1 MPAQAEALGLVNMG
15 PGTSR
20 GGSGKLAALVSADAW
35 LKPRDLLLGQ
45 SIAALG
51 GATVASVAAL
61 YAWSYSLYTGELA
74 AEAAATAAKKKKMK
88 KPSPKSPPAEAK
100 PPPAAAEKP
109 PPATAEKPPPAT
121 AEKPP
126 PATAEKPASS
136 TPFAKWASPAAEAK
150 GAAVGEEKVVAY
162 DDQVP
167 AVLAAETRAWR
178 DEAATPEAATA
189 SDEAPKKDK
198 EKKKRRWR
206 YLWLK

>member
-1 MPAQAEALGLVNMG
+1 MPGQAEALGLVNMG
-15 PGTSR
+15 PGTSK

-45 SIAALG
+45 SVAALG

-100 PPPAAAEKP
+100 PPPAA
-109 PPATAEKPPPAT
+109 